1 MKKITIS
8 ICFVVAL
15 FVFPNAARA
24 QFLVVDCSGMNPSA
38 FATINAALSN
48 VTGPGAFILITG
60 TCNENVNLNGAIN
73 LGLAAPFGQTAN
85 INGHLSINNS
95 QNVFL
100 GGLNITNQFGDGIDV
115 NSSRSVGLDSCS
127 SSGNAG
133 NGLSASGTSD
143 IAIFPFGTFS
153 NNAGVGISVGS
164 NSLVQIFSG
173 GGTTEISNNQNSAL
187 LLDRAVFVAF
197 GGMHIAGNEQVAIV
211 SAGAGRALIFS
222 FSGLTP
228 NVIENNPKGAVSLRE
243 NSEFSIGTFLPGA
256 PNVITNNGPF
266 GIEAGSGSQV
276 TLFGVT
282 ISGHS
287 GPGVDIFGHSQ
298 LLQFPGPNQILNN
311 GTAGDPLSAG
321 IRVDG
326 NSEVLL
332 RGINISQNNGPAILA
347 LVNSSADFA
356 GSTFNGNTGVI
367 TCDSTSVMVSDLAA
381 SASNPASGVRCGVA
395 HTVGKRLVNTPAPA
409 VPDITAW
416 KAMHSAYQ
424 QRSIAHK

>member
-15 FVFPNAARA
+15 FVFPSAARA
-24 QFLVVDCSGMNPSA
+24 QFLVVDCSGLNPLAFPTINSALPSA
-38 FATINAALSN
+38 
-48 VTGPGAFILITG
+48 GPGAFIQVTG

-73 LGLAAPFGQTAN
+73 LSLAAPFGQTAN
-85 INGHLSINNS
+85 ITGKLSINNS

-100 GGLNITNQFGDGIDV
+100 GGLNITNQFGDGIGV
-115 NSSRSVGLDSCS
+115 YSSRSVGLDSCS
-127 SSGNAG
+127 SSGNGG
-133 NGLSASGTSD
+133 NGLQVTQGSD
-143 IAIFPFGTFS
+143 VSINSFGTFS
-153 NNAGVGISVGS
+153 NNVRNGIVVDH
-164 NSLVQIFSG
+164 NSLVTIASFG
-173 GGTTEISNNQNSAL
+173 GLTEISNNQGSAVVI
-187 LLDRAVFVAF
+187 DRAVFEAF
-197 GGMHIAGNEQVAIV
+197 GGMHMAGNGQVAIE
-211 SAGAGRALIFS
+211 SAGAGKALIFS
-222 FSGLTP
+222 FSPLPP

-243 NSEFSIGTFLPGA
+243 TSEFAIGTFLPGA

-356 GSTFNGNTGVI
+356 GGTFNGNAGVI

-395 HTVGKRLVNTPAPA
+395 HTLGNRVVNTPAPA
-409 VPDITAW
+409 LPDMTFW

-424 QRSIAHK
+424 QRSAAQK